1 MAARIVIL
9 TGAGVSAESGIPT
22 FRAVDGLWEQHRIE
36 DVATPEGFARNPA
49 LVQEFYDQRRRAARA
64 AEPNPAHRAL
74 AELEDALGDEVLIV
88 TQNVDDLHERAG
100 SRRVIHMH
108 GELASALC
116 TACGAH
122 IPWTA
127 DLADEPPCPACGHR
141 TLRPDIV
148 WFGEM
153 VYRLDEIYDAV
164 AQCAQLWVIGT
175 SGNVSPASTLH
186 ALAAAVGAKTAL
198 LNLEAHE
205 DTSLFDDVVL
215 GPASVVVPAY
225 VRRELEARLG

>member
-1 MAARIVIL
+1 MSARIVVL

-22 FRAVDGLWEQHRIE
+22 FRAVDGLWEEHRIE

-74 AELEDALGDEVLIV
+74 AELEEATGGDVLIV

-116 TACGAH
+116 TRCGAH
-122 IPWTA
+122 VPWA
-127 DLADEPPCPACGHR
+127 EDLADGPPCPRCGAHA
-141 TLRPDIV
+141 LRPDIV

-153 VYRLDEIYDAV
+153 VYGLDEIYEAV
-164 AQCAQLWVIGT
+164 ETCEQLWVIGT

-186 ALAAAVGAKTAL
+186 ALARAVGAKTAL
-198 LNLEAHE
+198 LNLETHE
-205 DTSLFDDVVL
+205 DTSLFDEVVL

-225 VRRELEARLG
+225 VRRELERASG

>member
-1 MAARIVIL
+1 MSARIVVL

-22 FRAVDGLWEQHRIE
+22 FRAVDGLWEEHRIE

-74 AELEDALGDEVLIV
+74 AELEEATGGDVLIV

-116 TACGAH
+116 TRCGAH
-122 IPWTA
+122 VPWSE
-127 DLADEPPCPACGHR
+127 DLADGPPCPRCGASA
-141 TLRPDIV
+141 LRPDIV

-153 VYRLDEIYDAV
+153 VYGLDEIYEAV
-164 AQCAQLWVIGT
+164 ETCEQLWVIGT

-186 ALAAAVGAKTAL
+186 ALARAVGAKTAL

-205 DTSLFDDVVL
+205 DTSLFDEVVL

-225 VRRELEARLG
+225 VRRELERASG

>member
-1 MAARIVIL
+1 MSARIVVL

-74 AELEDALGDEVLIV
+74 AELEEATGGDVLIV

-100 SRRVIHMH
+100 SRRVVHMH

-116 TACGAH
+116 TRCGAH
-122 IPWTA
+122 VPWTE
-127 DLADEPPCPACGHR
+127 DLAHEPPCPRCGAHA
-141 TLRPDIV
+141 LRPDIV

-164 AQCAQLWVIGT
+164 GACEQLWVIGT
-175 SGNVSPASTLH
+175 SGNVSPASGLH
-186 ALAAAVGAKTAL
+186 ALARAVGAKTTL

-205 DTSLFDDVVL
+205 DTSLFDEVVL

-225 VRRELEARLG
+225 VRRELEGASG

>member
-1 MAARIVIL
+1 MSARIVVL

-22 FRAVDGLWEQHRIE
+22 FRAADGLWEQHRIE
-36 DVATPEGFARNPA
+36 DVATPEGYARNPA
-49 LVQEFYDQRRRAARA
+49 LVQEFYDKRRRAARA

-74 AELEDALGDEVLIV
+74 AELEEALDGDVLIV

-108 GELASALC
+108 GELGSALC
-116 TACGAH
+116 TRCGAH
-122 IPWTA
+122 VPWTD
-127 DLADEPPCPACGHR
+127 DLADEPPCPRCGAR
-141 TLRPDIV
+141 ALRPDIV

-164 AQCAQLWVIGT
+164 GACEQLWVIGT

-186 ALAAAVGAKTAL
+186 ALARAVGAKTAL
-198 LNLEAHE
+198 LNLETHE
-205 DTSLFDDVVL
+205 DTSLFDEVVL

-225 VRRELEARLG
+225 VRRELERASA